1 MDAETLHELTAAYVL
16 DALDVAELEAFEEHV
31 VTCERCREE
40 IAELRIAAG
49 ALAFGVPSATPP
61 PALRG
66 RILEAAR
73 AERTNVIPLRPRWAA
88 PVAALAAVA
97 ACAAIGLG
105 AWNVALHDQ
114 LGHDQGGALRRIALS
129 GANGSLVATPG
140 GSAALV
146 LSDLAAAPVGR
157 TYEAWVKHGN
167 SVAPAGLFRGGYPTT
182 IVTLTHAV
190 PSGAVVA
197 VTVEPA
203 GGTSAPTVKPFIVS
217 STV

>member
-1 MDAETLHELTAAYVL
+1 MDAEALHELTAAYVL
-16 DALDVAELEAFEEHV
+16 DALDVGELEAFEEHI

-61 PALRG
+61 PVLRG
-66 RILEAAR
+66 RILDAAR
-73 AERTNVIPLRPRWAA
+73 AERANVIPLRPRWAA

-114 LGHDQGGALRRIALS
+114 LGHAQQGAALRRVALS
-129 GANGSLVATPG
+129 GANGSLFTSG

-157 TYEAWVKHGN
+157 TYEAWVKHGD
-167 SVAPAGLFRGGYPTT
+167 SVVPAGLFRGGNPTT
-182 IVTLTHAV
+182 IFTLTRPV

-203 GGTSAPTVKPFIVS
+203 GGTAAPTLKPFIVS
-217 STV
+217 ATV